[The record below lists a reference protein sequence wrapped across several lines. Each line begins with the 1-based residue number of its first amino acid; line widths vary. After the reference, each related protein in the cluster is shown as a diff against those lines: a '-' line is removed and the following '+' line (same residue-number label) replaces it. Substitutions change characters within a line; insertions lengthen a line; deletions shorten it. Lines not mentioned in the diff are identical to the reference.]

1 MPVQLQILSLLFAD
15 YVVLVAPSGDGLLLA
30 LEWLPAECEVTGMKN
45 SFSDRKRLCGHSGS
59 RMSCCPRWRKVTD
72 RGASSVIIWMLYWS
86 VVLKRFPQ
94 HHSNIVAVV
103 FLAHNF
109 TFSVHFADISWQQQA
124 DEYNRVFMSYRD

>member
-30 LEWLPAECEVTGMKN
+30 LECLTAECEVTGMKN

-59 RMSCCPRWRKVTD
+59 RMSYFPRWRKVTD
-72 RGASSVIIWMLYWS
+72 GGASSVWIYCMD
-86 VVLKRFPQ
+86 VVLERSPQ

-124 DEYNRVFMSYRD
+124 HEYNRVFMSYRD